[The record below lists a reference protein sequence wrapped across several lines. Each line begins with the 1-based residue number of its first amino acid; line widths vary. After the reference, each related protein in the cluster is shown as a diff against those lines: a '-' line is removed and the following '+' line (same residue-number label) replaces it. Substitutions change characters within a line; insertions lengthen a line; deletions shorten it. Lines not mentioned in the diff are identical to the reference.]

1 MRTGQR
7 QNPGERVAQCS
18 GVASG
23 GEEIRGTGDKPEYL
37 VRWFKDQKE
46 LQRAAP
52 AHSAAE
58 GSKRPSQ
65 RETCHLEWALWG
77 SVPSVA

>member
-18 GVASG
+18 GVAG
-23 GEEIRGTGDKPEYL
+23 GEEEIRGTGDKPENQ

-46 LQRAAP
+46 LQKAAKSLP
-52 AHSAAE
+52 REKCATRSGHSGA
-58 GSKRPSQ
+58 PSP
-65 RETCHLEWALWG
+65 RWPE
-77 SVPSVA
+77 SV